1 MRFEKKKN
9 TAVVQRVVKSQK
21 KKFKFCHNDHS
32 FQEVHET
39 ENLPLYLSKEVS

>member
-1 MRFEKKKN
+1 LKKKK

-21 KKFKFCHNDHS
+21 NVKFCHNDHS

-39 ENLPLYLSKEVS
+39 KENLPLYLSKEVS

>member
-1 MRFEKKKN
+1 MRFEKKKHSSGSESCK
-9 TAVVQRVVKSQK
+9 KSK